1 MSIDEQTSNASGTSS
16 SVPNVI
22 NERITQLKPPGQLD
36 LDSTR
41 LASKWRRW
49 KEEIELYMDLAMN
62 GKGEQTKTKLFLY
75 LIGSKGREIYET
87 MKFEAPPQ
95 DRTLQQVIAAFDS
108 YCNPKKNETVER
120 YKFFMRVQ
128 DTSEPLE
135 QFITDLKLLA
145 ASCNFGSLKESLVRD
160 RIICGIRDKQLREEL
175 LKDPNLDLER
185 CLNVCRVA
193 ELSKERRKALEDGE
207 NINLVRQKWKS
218 NKSTQAVKPKFDKRD
233 IEKNRECKYC
243 GRRHEGQREKCPAF
257 GKKCLKCSKMN
268 HFAKKCLAKSKVNA
282 ITMESNSDADDDEY
296 CLIINSNV
304 EYEIIN
310 NHSVKEQKSQKKLF
324 ATFHVEGKP
333 AKFQLDSGAT
343 CNVIPVDLL
352 ADKRKLNSTRKV
364 LAMYNNTI
372 VKPLGQCRLALTN
385 PRNAIEYD
393 VDFVVVDGNVLIQDG
408 HPIAYASRA
417 LTEVE
422 TRYAQ
427 I

>member
-135 QFITDLKLLA
+135 QFVTDLKLLA

-243 GRRHEGQREKCPAF
+243 GRCHEGQRDKCPAF
-257 GKKCLKCSKMN
+257 GKKCLKCSKIN

-282 ITMESNSDADDDEY
+282 ITMESSSDADDDEY

-304 EYEIIN
+304 EYETIN
-310 NHSVKEQKSQKKLF
+310 NHSL
-324 ATFHVEGKP
+324 T
-333 AKFQLDSGAT
+333 
-343 CNVIPVDLL
+343 I
-352 ADKRKLNSTRKV
+352 TR
-364 LAMYNNTI
+364 
-372 VKPLGQCRLALTN
+372 
-385 PRNAIEYD
+385 
-393 VDFVVVDGNVLIQDG
+393 
-408 HPIAYASRA
+408 
-417 LTEVE
+417 
-422 TRYAQ
+422 
-427 I
+427 

>member
-135 QFITDLKLLA
+135 QFVTDLKLLA
-145 ASCNFGSLKESLVRD
+145 ASCNFGSLM
-160 RIICGIRDKQLREEL
+160 G
-175 LKDPNLDLER
+175 LE
-185 CLNVCRVA
+185 
-193 ELSKERRKALEDGE
+193 
-207 NINLVRQKWKS
+207 IN
-218 NKSTQAVKPKFDKRD
+218 N
-233 IEKNRECKYC
+233 
-243 GRRHEGQREKCPAF
+243 
-257 GKKCLKCSKMN
+257 
-268 HFAKKCLAKSKVNA
+268 FAKS
-282 ITMESNSDADDDEY
+282 S
-296 CLIINSNV
+296 
-304 EYEIIN
+304 
-310 NHSVKEQKSQKKLF
+310 
-324 ATFHVEGKP
+324 
-333 AKFQLDSGAT
+333 
-343 CNVIPVDLL
+343 
-352 ADKRKLNSTRKV
+352 
-364 LAMYNNTI
+364 
-372 VKPLGQCRLALTN
+372 
-385 PRNAIEYD
+385 
-393 VDFVVVDGNVLIQDG
+393 
-408 HPIAYASRA
+408 
-417 LTEVE
+417 
-422 TRYAQ
+422 
-427 I
+427 

>member
-1 MSIDEQTSNASGTSS
+1 M
-16 SVPNVI
+16 
-22 NERITQLKPPGQLD
+22 
-36 LDSTR
+36 
-41 LASKWRRW
+41 
-49 KEEIELYMDLAMN
+49 
-62 GKGEQTKTKLFLY
+62 
-75 LIGSKGREIYET
+75 
-87 MKFEAPPQ
+87 
-95 DRTLQQVIAAFDS
+95 
-108 YCNPKKNETVER
+108 
-120 YKFFMRVQ
+120 
-128 DTSEPLE
+128 
-135 QFITDLKLLA
+135 
-145 ASCNFGSLKESLVRD
+145 
-160 RIICGIRDKQLREEL
+160 
-175 LKDPNLDLER
+175 KDPNLDLER

-193 ELSKERRKALEDGE
+193 ELSKKRRNMLEDGE
-207 NINLVRQKWKS
+207 NLNLVRQKWKS

-268 HFAKKCLAKSKVNA
+268 HFPKKCLAKSKVNA

-304 EYEIIN
+304 EYETIN

-385 PRNAIEYD
+385 PRNANEYD
-393 VDFVVVDGNVLIQDG
+393 VDFVVVDGNECAPILGNATIQEMDLVRVQ
-408 HPIAYASRA
+408 HHNIMSLKTVKPR
-417 LTEVE
+417 
-422 TRYAQ
+422 
-427 I
+427 